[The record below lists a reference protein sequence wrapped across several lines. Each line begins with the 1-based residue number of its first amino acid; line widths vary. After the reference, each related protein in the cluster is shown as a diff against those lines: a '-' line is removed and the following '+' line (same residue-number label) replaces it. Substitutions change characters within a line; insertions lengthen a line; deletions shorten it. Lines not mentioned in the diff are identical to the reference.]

1 LALALQSG
9 WLMEIVTTP
18 LGRVVIGCA
27 IEVHKAIGPGVL
39 ESMYEEASAH
49 EFGLRGLAFKR
60 QVCLPVT
67 YKGVNLGTGY
77 RVDFV
82 VEGELV
88 VELKTVERLLPV
100 HDAQVLT
107 YLRVLN
113 LPQGLLINFN
123 VPLLKRGIR
132 SILNSRATNREEVEE

>member
-1 LALALQSG
+1 
-9 WLMEIVTTP
+9 MEIVTTP
-18 LGRVVIGCA
+18 VGRQVIGCV
-27 IEVHKAIGPGVL
+27 IEVHRAIGPGVL

-49 EFGLRGLAFKR
+49 EFGLKGLRFAR
-60 QVCLPVT
+60 QVGLPIR
-67 YKGVNLGTGY
+67 YKGLNLGLGY

-82 VEGELV
+82 IEEELV

-113 LPQGLLINFN
+113 LRQGLLINFN
-123 VPLLKRGIR
+123 VPLLKRGIK
-132 SILNSRATNREEVEE
+132 SILNSHVTDANREGAK

>member
-1 LALALQSG
+1 V
-9 WLMEIVTTP
+9 EIVTTP
-18 LGRVVIGCA
+18 LGRTVIGCA
-27 IEVHKAIGPGVL
+27 IEVHRAIGPGVL

-49 EFGLRGLAFKR
+49 EFRLKGLAFKR
-60 QVCLPVT
+60 QVGLAIA
-67 YKGVNLGTGY
+67 YKGLNLGFGY

-82 VEGELV
+82 VEEELV

-107 YLRVLN
+107 YLKVLN
-113 LPQGLLINFN
+113 LRQGLLINFN

-132 SILNSRATNREEVEE
+132 SILNSRATNREEVKE